1 LPSLLNIL
9 LNFFSDHG
17 DRELILFG
25 IFGAV
30 IIVFLVLD
38 LGLFNKK
45 AHKIS
50 TKSALYQSIFWVC
63 VSTAFGYLIYLG
75 GPYEYLES
83 GTKKVLSGA
92 DGAVLYFSAYL
103 TEYALSVDN
112 IFVILLI
119 LKYFKVKEEYYH
131 KTLFWGILGAVVFR
145 AIFIFVGALLIHKF
159 HWILYIFG
167 VFLLYSG
174 IRIYFEDGD
183 EKIEPEKNP
192 IMRFCRAYLP
202 IAKEDFGGQFIVRLN
217 GKFMFTP
224 LFLVIVLIE
233 TTDLI
238 FAVDSIPAAFAITQ
252 NEFLIYTS
260 NIFAVM
266 GLRAMFFLL
275 AGIIDKFYLLQK
287 GLSIILFFI
296 GAKMLLEIFKNDP
309 DYAPFV
315 EKYVENPYLS
325 FSIIIGILM
334 LSIILSVLV
343 PRKEKPEEQE
353 EEEIQ
358 EEKLD
363 S

>member
-1 LPSLLNIL
+1 L
-9 LNFFSDHG
+9 
-17 DRELILFG
+17 
-25 IFGAV
+25 
-30 IIVFLVLD
+30 FLVLD
-38 LGLFNKK
+38 LGLFHKK

-50 TKSALYQSIFWVC
+50 TKSALYQSIFWVLI
-63 VSTAFGYLIYLG
+63 STLFGFFIYK
-75 GPYEYLES
+75 YD
-83 GTKKVLSGA
+83 GA
-92 DGAVLYFSAYL
+92 DHAVEYFSAYL

-119 LKYFKVKEEYYH
+119 LKYFQVKEEYYH
-131 KTLFWGILGAVVFR
+131 KTLFWGILGAIVFR
-145 AIFIFVGALLIHKF
+145 GIFIFVGALLIHRF

-167 VFLLYSG
+167 VFLIYSG

-192 IMRFCRAYLP
+192 IMKFCRRYLP
-202 IAKEDFGGQFIVRLN
+202 ITQDDHG
-217 GKFMFTP
+217 GKFLIKEAGKYMFTP

-252 NEFLIYTS
+252 NEFLVYTS

-296 GAKMLLEIFKNDP
+296 GAKMLLEIFDINVGV
-309 DYAPFV
+309 YT
-315 EKYVENPYLS
+315 S
-325 FSIIIGILM
+325 FSVIIATLT
-334 LSIILSVLV
+334 LSIVFSVLV
-343 PRKEKPEEQE
+343 PRANKEETLE
-353 EEEIQ
+353 
-358 EEKLD
+358 
-363 S
+363 

>member
-1 LPSLLNIL
+1 MLVHFNIL
-9 LNFFSDHG
+9 GASLFG
-17 DRELILFG
+17 DLSEREIILFG
-25 IFGAV
+25 IFGF
-30 IIVFLVLD
+30 IIILFLVLD
-38 LGLFNKK
+38 LGLFHKQ

-63 VSTAFGYLIYLG
+63 VSTLFGLFIYL
-75 GPYEYLES
+75 YDE
-83 GTKKVLSGA
+83 TGA
-92 DGAVLYFSAYL
+92 EGAIEYFSAYL

-119 LKYFKVKEEYYH
+119 LKYFKVNEAYYH
-131 KTLFWGILGAVVFR
+131 RILFWGILGAIVFR

-159 HWILYIFG
+159 SWILYIFG
-167 VFLLYSG
+167 VFLIYSG

-192 IMRFCRAYLP
+192 ILKFCRRYLP
-202 IAKEDFGGQFIVRLN
+202 MSGVDHG
-217 GKFMFTP
+217 GKFMIRENDRLLFTP

-252 NEFLIYTS
+252 NPFLIYTS

-296 GAKMLLEIFKNDP
+296 GAKMLLEIWHIDVN
-309 DYAPFV
+309 V
-315 EKYVENPYLS
+315 YLS
-325 FSIIIGILM
+325 FTVIIATLT
-334 LSIILSVLV
+334 LSIIFSVLI
-343 PRKEKPEEQE
+343 PRRSEQPPEEV
-353 EEEIQ
+353 
-358 EEKLD
+358 

>member
-1 LPSLLNIL
+1 LLSTLDIL
-9 LNFFSDHG
+9 LFSLFGG
-17 DRELILFG
+17 DERETVLFG
-25 IFGAV
+25 IFVAV
-30 IIVFLVLD
+30 IVIFMILD
-38 LGLFNKK
+38 LGLFHKQ

-50 TKSALYQSIFWVC
+50 TKSALNQSIFWV
-63 VSTAFGYLIYLG
+63 SISSIFGCLIYFG
-75 GPYEYLES
+75 GPYKHLEA
-83 GTKKVLSGA
+83 GTTVILSGSEA
-92 DGAVLYFSAYL
+92 AVLYLTTYL

-119 LKYFKVKEEYYH
+119 LKYFKVDEAFYH
-131 KTLFWGILGAVVFR
+131 KVLFWGILGAVVFR
-145 AIFIFVGALLIHKF
+145 AIFIFVGAILIQQF

-167 VFLLYSG
+167 VFLIYSG

-192 IMRFCRAYLP
+192 ILKLCRKYLP
-202 IAKEDFGGQFIVRLN
+202 ITVDDRG
-217 GKFMFTP
+217 GKFFIKEGGKFFFTP
-224 LFLVIVLIE
+224 LFLVIILIE

-296 GAKMLLEIFKNDP
+296 GAKMLLEIFHIDIN
-309 DYAPFV
+309 V
-315 EKYVENPYLS
+315 YLS
-325 FSIIIGILM
+325 FTVIIATLT
-334 LSIILSVLV
+334 LSIIFSVLV
-343 PRKEKPEEQE
+343 PRKANAETE
-353 EEEIQ
+353 
-358 EEKLD
+358 
-363 S
+363 